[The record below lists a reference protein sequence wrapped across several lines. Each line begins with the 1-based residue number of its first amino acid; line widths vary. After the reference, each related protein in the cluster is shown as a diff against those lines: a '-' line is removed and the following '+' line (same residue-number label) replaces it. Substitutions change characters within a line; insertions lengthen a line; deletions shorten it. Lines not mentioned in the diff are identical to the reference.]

1 MSTIFGIIQKITLNS
16 QFPVEAWLN
25 KTNLLTTES
34 LPVSDVQLI
43 KYLEDL
49 QAVVEYASDVSNRVP
64 TSYFYQ
70 SLDSTELFLVVSF
83 STREQWNSVNNSQV
97 MQKYQ
102 ESKNVVYD
110 ALGWIDHGYKV
121 IDIVSI
127 QGAFIQKSQPIVG
140 AIESWIGNQ
149 NSRSEEVAGVTGAN
163 IIWNYF

>member
-1 MSTIFGIIQKITLNS
+1 
-16 QFPVEAWLN
+16 
-25 KTNLLTTES
+25 
-34 LPVSDVQLI
+34 
-43 KYLEDL
+43 
-49 QAVVEYASDVSNRVP
+49 
-64 TSYFYQ
+64 
-70 SLDSTELFLVVSF
+70 
-83 STREQWNSVNNSQV
+83 